1 VTDPSSS
8 LLSWLTASILFADLD
23 DQKLANFCLWFDLP
37 PQNLQFTGRTKE
49 LQLLSDIVKGAGKD
63 QRKVAVLHGLG
74 GIGKTDIVL
83 QYAWQNVAA
92 YTSVLWIHS
101 ATKEVLKRSLVIA
114 AQNLIQHLAAH
125 CAPWQPDY
133 IAIARDLGVA
143 GLINASGQL
152 VYNPESDDQEKV
164 EGALCRWLSMEGND
178 EWLLIFDNVDDMEVI
193 DRAKHFPRSS
203 SGTIII
209 TSRRRGI
216 VHWGTGSFLVEG
228 LEQDDALFLLLTRA
242 HLDWK
247 QLSVEGEL

>member
-1 VTDPSSS
+1 LTHS
-8 LLSWLTASILFADLD
+8 LYSIPDLD
-23 DQKLANFCLWFDLP
+23 NQQLANFCLRFDLP
-37 PQNLQFTGRTKE
+37 PPNLQFTGRTKE

-83 QYAWQNVAA
+83 HYAWQNAAA

-101 ATKEVLKRSLVIA
+101 ATKEVLKRSLMIA

-125 CAPWQPDY
+125 CAPGKPDY
-133 IAIARDLGVA
+133 TAIACDLGIA

-152 VYNPESDDQEKV
+152 VYNPESDSQEKV
-164 EGALCRWLSMEGND
+164 EGALCKWLSMEGND
-178 EWLLIFDNVDDMEVI
+178 QWLLIFDNLDDMEVI
-193 DRAKHFPRSS
+193 DRAKHIPRSS

-216 VHWGTGSFLVEG
+216 AHWGTGSFLVEE
-228 LEQDDALFLLLTRA
+228 LEQDDALSLLLTRA

-247 QLSVEGEL
+247 QLSVAGEL

>member
-1 VTDPSSS
+1 VTDPFSS

-23 DQKLANFCLWFDLP
+23 DQKSANFYLRFNLP
-37 PQNLQFTGRTKE
+37 LQNLQFTGRTKE
-49 LQLLSDIVKGAGKD
+49 LQLLSDIVKGAGKN

-114 AQNLIQHLAAH
+114 TQNLIQHLAAH
-125 CAPWQPDY
+125 CAPGQPDY
-133 IAIARDLGVA
+133 TVIARDLGIA
-143 GLINASGQL
+143 GLINSFGQL
-152 VYNPESDDQEKV
+152 VYNPKSDGQEKV
-164 EGALCRWLSMEGND
+164 EGALCKWLSMEGND
-178 EWLLIFDNVDDMEVI
+178 QWLLIFDNVDDMEVI

>member
-23 DQKLANFCLWFDLP
+23 DQKLANFCLRFDLP

-101 ATKEVLKRSLVIA
+101 ATKEVLKRSLMIA

-125 CAPWQPDY
+125 CAPGQPDY
-133 IAIARDLGVA
+133 TAIACDLGVA

-164 EGALCRWLSMEGND
+164 EGALCKWLSMEGND

-228 LEQDDALFLLLTRA
+228 LEQDDALFLVIDKSSFGLEAAQCRR
-242 HLDWK
+242 
-247 QLSVEGEL
+247 

>member
-1 VTDPSSS
+1 MTDPSSS
-8 LLSWLTASILFADLD
+8 LLSQLTASILFADLD
-23 DQKLANFCLWFDLP
+23 DQKLANFCLRFDLP

-49 LQLLSDIVKGAGKD
+49 LWLLSDIVKGAGKN

-83 QYAWQNVAA
+83 QYAWQNVAV

-114 AQNLIQHLAAH
+114 TENLIQHLAAH
-125 CAPWQPDY
+125 CAPGQPDY
-133 IAIARDLGVA
+133 TVIACDLGIA
-143 GLINASGQL
+143 GLINSFGQL
-152 VYNPESDDQEKV
+152 AYNTESDGQEKV
-164 EGALCRWLSMEGND
+164 EGALCKWLSMEGND
-178 EWLLIFDNVDDMEVI
+178 QWLLIFDNVDDMEVI